1 MNNLLALYLKEKTA
15 REQKDLEYQKL
26 VQIHNETKQ
35 KLTDQN
41 IQFSHKLLEFDYV
54 YKVTSLIKN
63 YKNINESFINFLQ
76 ITSNLVW
83 ADIAY
88 CFNYNSND
96 IEKIGQVQI
105 LENDESEILPIKK
118 EELINLLPLKKDYIL
133 IDRSDNTK
141 IYLFKLD
148 LNAFNQFYFVFA
160 FSKSYELPEKHIHL
174 IMNGLN
180 VIKNLVSKK
189 NIKQKLLDN
198 YKQMKQMKNQLIHSE
213 KMASIGIL
221 SAGIAHEVN
230 NPLAFLLTNLEVL
243 KQYEKRINLELK
255 NTNDN
260 NLNFILNDLPN
271 LIDESLIGLNRI
283 KDIVNGLKTFSRID
297 DEKFKKIDLNNI
309 IIMASKIIKNELKI
323 KNIKL
328 IYNES
333 PNNYFSGVEGQ
344 ILQVVTN
351 LLINSIHAVLD
362 NGIITIS
369 IHQVDNHIILK
380 IKDNGIGIKKE
391 NFNSIF
397 TPFFTTKQQGQG
409 TGLGLS
415 ISYSIIQ
422 NHNGKISFTSE
433 ENIGTEFTIIFPSL
447 NQGAI
452 DE

>member
-26 VQIHNETKQ
+26 LQIHNETKQ
-35 KLTDQN
+35 KLTEQN

-63 YKNINESFINFLQ
+63 YKNINESFVNFLQ

-105 LENDESEILPIKK
+105 LENDETELLPINK
-118 EELINLLPLKKDYIL
+118 EELIKLLPLTKDYIL
-133 IDRSDNTK
+133 INRSDNAK

-148 LNAFNQFYFVFA
+148 LNSFNQFYFVFA

-174 IMNGLN
+174 IITGLN

-243 KQYEKRINLELK
+243 KQYEKKINSELK
-255 NTNDN
+255 NSTNND
-260 NLNFILNDLPN
+260 LSFILDDLPN

-297 DEKFKKIDLNNI
+297 DEKFNKIDLNNI
-309 IIMASKIIKNELKI
+309 IVMASKIIKNELKM
-323 KNIKL
+323 KNVEL
-328 IYNES
+328 IFNEN

-344 ILQVVTN
+344 ILQVITN

-369 IHQVDNHIILK
+369 LDQIENQIVLK

-422 NHNGKISFTSE
+422 NHNGTISFTSE

-447 NQGAI
+447 SQGVFDA
-452 DE
+452 